1 MLFSVQELHIYTH
14 ERIRLHYTA
23 GDMLFVLVSG
33 WIEHPHLFEGEG
45 GDRVWCRAIF
55 KCVGAL
61 KSAETSRCLVM

>member
-1 MLFSVQELHIYTH
+1 
-14 ERIRLHYTA
+14 
-23 GDMLFVLVSG
+23 MLFVLVSG